1 MDRDTVNPLN
11 ELLDSVRDI
20 DGFPIGKDEDILAL
34 SDPPFYTACP
44 NPYIK
49 QFIEEHGKP
58 YDPDNDDYD
67 REPFVGD
74 VSEGKNDPIYNA
86 HSYHTKVP
94 HKAIMKYIKHYTN
107 PGDIVFDGFCGSGM
121 TGIAAQM
128 LNRKAILSDLC
139 PAATFIAYN
148 YNTPV
153 NVDEFER
160 EAKRIINEV
169 EKECGW
175 MYETRHNEGVYERQE
190 SFLEDGKRKAR
201 INYTVWSDVFIC
213 PYCKNEYVF
222 WNVAVDKKTGE
233 VRKEYQ
239 CPFCYATITKR
250 ECQRA
255 AKKFFDGA
263 IQKEVIQTKQVPVL
277 INYSVGGRRLQKEP
291 DKGDL
296 ALIKKIENSEIPYY
310 FPSEPMM
317 QIGEKWGDTW
327 RAGYHFGITH
337 VHHFYTKRN
346 LWVLASLYDKI
357 MRIVDKNIS
366 FYLLWSFNS
375 IQNYV
380 NKKQSY
386 GGGGGGITGTL
397 YVPSMISEK
406 NVLQVFERKM
416 NKILRLGV
424 FSKKGNVIISIQS
437 MTDTKGILSSS
448 IDYIFTDPPFASNLM
463 YSELNFIWESWLRV
477 FTNNRKETIVND
489 AQNKELDEY
498 TKLMSQCFKEYCR
511 ILKPNRWITVE
522 FHNSK
527 ASVWNAIQESIT
539 RAGFIIAQVAVLDK
553 KQGSFKQVTSA
564 GAVKN
569 DLVINAYKPKTDFS
583 KRFLK
588 NAGEGME
595 IDFVVQ
601 QSEHLPIK
609 PNVERTEKMLY
620 SKMLAHYVENGFKIK
635 YDSTN
640 FYRLLSDNLVEL
652 DGYWFLDNQVKEYN
666 KWKSGLSVEQIK
678 DVLKGQ
684 QLLFVSDEKSA
695 LAWLYNF
702 LYQPKTY
709 SETYTAYQQVATTT
723 DDKIPELKE
732 LLDSNFTAE
741 DGKYRRPVSRGER
754 EDINKNRERELDRAF
769 QKLLKQAMEQKGRIR
784 NVRREA
790 LIYGFT
796 KCYQEGRYQN
806 IIIVANK
813 LYASTLESSGDI
825 MDFVDIARIKT
836 SGEEKKQRTVNN
848 ELPLWR

>member
-1 MDRDTVNPLN
+1 MDRNTVKSLR

-20 DGFPIGKDEDILAL
+20 DGFPMGKDEDILTL

-49 QFIEEHGKP
+49 QFIEEYGKP
-58 YDPDNDDYD
+58 YDPDNDGYD

-94 HKAIMKYIKHYTN
+94 HKAIMKYIRHYTN

-121 TGIAAQM
+121 TGIAAQI

-153 NVDEFER
+153 DAEEFER
-160 EAKRIINEV
+160 EAKRIIQEV
-169 EKECGW
+169 EEECGW
-175 MYETRHNEGVYERQE
+175 MYETRHSEGTYKEQM
-190 SFLEDGKRKAR
+190 SFLEDGKRAR
-201 INYTVWSDVFIC
+201 INYTVWSDVFVC

-222 WNVAVDKKTGE
+222 WDVAVNKENGKI
-233 VRKEYQ
+233 RKQYQ
-239 CPFCYATITKR
+239 CPLCDATITKR

-255 AKKFFDGA
+255 TKKFFDGA
-263 IQKEVIQTKQVPVL
+263 IQKEVTQVKQVPVL
-277 INYSVGGRRLQKEP
+277 INYSVGGKRYEKKP

-296 ALIKKIENSEIPYY
+296 ALIEKIKNSEIPHW

-346 LWVLASLYDKI
+346 LWVLALLYDKI

-386 GGGGGGITGTL
+386 GGGGGGVTGTL

-406 NVLQVFERKM
+406 NVLQVFKRKI
-416 NKILRLGV
+416 NRILRLGV
-424 FSKKGNVIISIQS
+424 FSKKENVIISIQS
-437 MTDTKGILSSS
+437 MTDTKRILSNS

-463 YSELNFIWESWLRV
+463 YSELNFIWESWLKV
-477 FTNNRKETIVND
+477 FTNNKKEAIVND
-489 AQNKELDEY
+489 TQNKGLAEY
-498 TKLMSQCFKEYCR
+498 TELMSQCFREYYR
-511 ILKPNRWITVE
+511 ILKPNRWITVV

-595 IDFVVQ
+595 IDFVIQ
-601 QSEHLPIK
+601 QLEHLPVK
-609 PNVERTEKMLY
+609 PNIERTEKMFY

-640 FYRLLSDNLVEL
+640 FYKLLSDNFVEL
-652 DGYWFLDNQVKEYN
+652 DGYWFLDNQVEEYN
-666 KWKSGLSVEQIK
+666 KWKSGLSLEQIK
-678 DVLKGQ
+678 DVLDGQ

-695 LAWLYNF
+695 LVWLYDF
-702 LYQPKTY
+702 LHQPRTY
-709 SETYTAYQQVATTT
+709 SEIYTAYQKVATTT

-732 LLDSNFTAE
+732 LLDNNSIAE
-741 DGKYRRPVSRGER
+741 DGKYRRPISRKER
-754 EDINKNRERELDRAF
+754 EGINKNRERELDRTF
-769 QKLLKQAMEQKGRIR
+769 QKLLKQAIEQKGRIR

-796 KCYQEGRYQN
+796 KCYQESRYQD
-806 IIIVANK
+806 ILTVANK
-813 LYASTLESSGDI
+813 LYASTLEASGDI

-836 SGEEKKQRTVNN
+836 SGEEKKQRTIDN
-848 ELPLWR
+848 EFPLWR

>member
-1 MDRDTVNPLN
+1 MDRDTVKPLK

-20 DGFPIGKDEDILAL
+20 DGFPIAKDEDILAL

-44 NPYIK
+44 NPYIQ
-49 QFIEEHGKP
+49 QFIEEYGKP
-58 YDPDNDDYD
+58 YDPDNDNYN

-153 NVDEFER
+153 DAEEFER
-160 EAKRIINEV
+160 EAKKIL
-169 EKECGW
+169 KEMEEECDW
-175 MYETRHNEGVYERQE
+175 MYETRHNERVYKGQK

-222 WNVAVDKKTGE
+222 WNAAVDKERGE
-233 VRKEYQ
+233 IRKEYQ
-239 CPFCYATITKR
+239 CPFCDATITKR
-250 ECQRA
+250 ECKRA

-263 IQKEVIQTKQVPVL
+263 IQKEVTQAKQVPVL
-277 INYSVGGRRLQKEP
+277 INYSVGEKRLEKKP

-296 ALIKKIENSEIPYY
+296 VLIEKIENSEIPYW
-310 FPSEPMM
+310 FPTNRMP
-317 QIGEKWGDTW
+317 K
-327 RAGYHFGITH
+327 GYNTKQPKRSHGLTH
-337 VHHFYTKRN
+337 AHHFFIKKT
-346 LWVLASLYDKI
+346 LWVMAAVYCKI
-357 MRIVDKNIS
+357 KNGNNRK
-366 FYLLWSFNS
+366 LLWLLTA
-375 IQNYV
+375 
-380 NKKQSY
+380 
-386 GGGGGGITGTL
+386 ITEGSSKLNRERPSGLPSKLSGTL
-397 YVPSMISEK
+397 YVSSLMREINIIPFFDRKISK
-406 NVLQVFERKM
+406 YLKASYSRSF
-416 NKILRLGV
+416 
-424 FSKKGNVIISIQS
+424 
-437 MTDTKGILSSS
+437 SS
-448 IDYIFTDPPFASNLM
+448 ILGTNSITDIRLPNNTVDYIFTDPPFGSNLM

-477 FTNNRKETIVND
+477 FTNNKKEAIINNT
-489 AQNKELDEY
+489 QNKGLPEY
-498 TKLMSQCFKEYCR
+498 TDLMKLGFKEMYR

-553 KQGSFKQVTSA
+553 KQGSFQQVTSA

-583 KRFLK
+583 ERFLK

-595 IDFVVQ
+595 IDFVIQ
-601 QSEHLPIK
+601 QLEHLPIR
-609 PNVERTEKMLY
+609 PNIERTEKMLY

-640 FYRLLSDNLVEL
+640 FYKLLSDNFVEL
-652 DGYWFLDNQVKEYN
+652 DGYWFLDSQVKEYN
-666 KWKSGLSVEQIK
+666 KWKSGLSLEQIK
-678 DVLKGQ
+678 DVLDGQ
-684 QLLFVSDEKSA
+684 QVLFVSDEKSA

-702 LYQPKTY
+702 LHQPKTY
-709 SETYTAYQQVATTT
+709 SEIYTAYQKVATTT

-732 LLDSNFTAE
+732 LLDNNFIAE
-741 DGKYRRPVSRGER
+741 DGKYRRPISREER
-754 EDINKNRERELDRAF
+754 EGINKNRGRELDRTF
-769 QKLLKQAMEQKGRIR
+769 QKLLKQAIEQKGRIR

-790 LIYGFT
+790 LIHGFT
-796 KCYQEGRYQN
+796 KCYREGRYQD
-806 IIIVANK
+806 ILTVANK
-813 LYASTLESSGDI
+813 LYASALEASGDI

-836 SGEEKKQRTVNN
+836 SGEEKKQRTINN
-848 ELPLWR
+848 EFLSWR